1 MALFCYAE
9 GRRMKE
15 LLNSCK
21 QFLKTGDVKK
31 FVIDVATNGVV
42 KYIFFGV
49 LSTLVNFGV
58 FYLLHHLLKWQVFSA
73 NATSIACAVVFAY
86 FVNAR
91 FVFQSQVRGR
101 KAILKEMTTF
111 IGARLST
118 IALELFGVGL
128 LIDVLRFDALV
139 SKIAI
144 NVIVLI
150 VNYLLSV
157 LIFKKKN

>member
-1 MALFCYAE
+1 
-9 GRRMKE
+9 MKE

-21 QFLKTGDVKK
+21 QLLKTGDIKQ

-58 FYLLHHLLKWQVFSA
+58 FYILHTLSNWEVFNA
-73 NATSIACAVVFAY
+73 NAVSIACAVVFAY
-86 FVNAR
+86 FVNAK
-91 FVFQSQVRGR
+91 FVFRSQAKGIKSV
-101 KAILKEMTTF
+101 LKEMSIF
-111 IGARLST
+111 IGARMST
-118 IALELFGVGL
+118 ILLELFGVGL
-128 LIDVLRFDALV
+128 LIDVLKFNALL

-150 VNYLLSV
+150 VNYLLSL
-157 LIFKKKN
+157 LIFKKRK

>member
-1 MALFCYAE
+1 
-9 GRRMKE
+9 MKE

-21 QFLKTGDVKK
+21 QLLKTGDIKQ

-58 FYLLHHLLKWQVFSA
+58 FYILHTLSNWEVFNA
-73 NATSIACAVVFAY
+73 NAVSIACAVVFAY
-86 FVNAR
+86 FVNAK
-91 FVFQSQVRGR
+91 FVFQSQAKGIKSV
-101 KAILKEMTTF
+101 LKEMSIF
-111 IGARLST
+111 IGARMST
-118 IALELFGVGL
+118 ILLELFGVGL
-128 LIDVLRFDALV
+128 LIDVLKFNALL

-150 VNYLLSV
+150 VNYLLSL
-157 LIFKKKN
+157 LIFKKRK

>member
-1 MALFCYAE
+1 
-9 GRRMKE
+9 MKE

-21 QFLKTGDVKK
+21 QLLKTGDIKQ

-58 FYLLHHLLKWQVFSA
+58 FYILHTLSNWEVFNA
-73 NATSIACAVVFAY
+73 NVVSIACAVVFAY
-86 FVNAR
+86 VVNAK
-91 FVFQSQVRGR
+91 FVFQSQAKGIKSV
-101 KAILKEMTTF
+101 LKEMSIF
-111 IGARLST
+111 IGARMST
-118 IALELFGVGL
+118 ILLELFGVGL
-128 LIDVLRFDALV
+128 LIDVLKFNALL

-150 VNYLLSV
+150 VNYLLSL
-157 LIFKKKN
+157 LIFKKRK

>member
-1 MALFCYAE
+1 
-9 GRRMKE
+9 MKE

-21 QFLKTGDVKK
+21 QLLKTGDIKQ

-58 FYLLHHLLKWQVFSA
+58 FYILHTLLNWEVFNA
-73 NATSIACAVVFAY
+73 NAVSIACAVVFAY
-86 FVNAR
+86 FVNAK
-91 FVFQSQVRGR
+91 FVFQSQAKGIKSV
-101 KAILKEMTTF
+101 LKEMSIF
-111 IGARLST
+111 IGARMST
-118 IALELFGVGL
+118 ILLELFGVGL
-128 LIDVLRFDALV
+128 LIDVLKFNALL

-150 VNYLLSV
+150 VNYLLSL
-157 LIFKKKN
+157 LIFKKRK